1 MNRKVAAGIA
11 SMMQKHLERNPGSDT
26 LEELTQFVLDNA
38 DENLGLDENLHNLVA
53 LHQKQAPKAHRDFTM
68 EMK

>member
-11 SMMQKHLERNPGSDT
+11 SMLQEHLEWNQGNDT

-38 DENLGLDENLHNLVA
+38 DEALGLDENLHNLVA
-53 LHQKQAPKAHRDFTM
+53 LHQKQAPKAHGAFTM
-68 EMK
+68 DMK